1 MMVYYSRIIRLFHQ
15 LLLGIFLLPESCGD
29 WRHKEGIVPTLKD
42 SKDLHITI
50 NSLLSSMGFTTCCR
64 VIRDMIIWYLQ

>member
-1 MMVYYSRIIRLFHQ
+1 MMVYYSRIICLFHQ
-15 LLLGIFLLPESCGD
+15 LLLGIFLLQESCGD

-50 NSLLSSMGFTTCCR
+50 NSFSVLWDLQRAVESSET
-64 VIRDMIIWYLQ
+64 